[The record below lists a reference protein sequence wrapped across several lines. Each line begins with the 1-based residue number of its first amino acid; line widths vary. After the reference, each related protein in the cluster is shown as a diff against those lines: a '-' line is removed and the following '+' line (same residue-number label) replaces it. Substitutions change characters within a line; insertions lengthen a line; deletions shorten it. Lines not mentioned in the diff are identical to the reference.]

1 MIETA
6 IKKST
11 TTIQI
16 PTFEESI
23 NFNQEKITILHCKY
37 LVQGKGYFNFLPTT
51 YLYEEDNTRRKIL
64 FAYNVAISPNRTE
77 YFTFFDFI
85 HFTLIFEGLS
95 KNCKKF
101 YLNEHSNNIGFLSF
115 WSMDIERNNSDVYE
129 VELFNKKVV

>member
-6 IKKST
+6 IKKS

-23 NFNQEKITILHCKY
+23 NFNQENITILHCKY
-37 LVQGKGYFNFLPTT
+37 LVQGKGKLNFLPSTF
-51 YLYEEDNTRRKIL
+51 LYEEDNTKRKIL
-64 FAYNVAISPNRTE
+64 SAYNVAISPNWTE

-95 KNCKKF
+95 KNCKRF
-101 YLNEHSNNIGFLSF
+101 YLNEHSTNIGKLSFLSNE
-115 WSMDIERNNSDVYE
+115 IERNNSDVYE
-129 VELFNKKVV
+129 VELFNKKVM